1 MNASVWP
8 NSSSVSSGNPQMRSV
23 VMAGRWKYRFSSR
36 TDSRNRAVSYFR
48 FIRFSVASQPDCKDR

>member
-1 MNASVWP
+1 
-8 NSSSVSSGNPQMRSV
+8 MRSV
-23 VMAGRWKYRFSSR
+23 VMAGRWKYWFSSR